1 MRLTVDDDDLWGPPL
16 VVEDDTFRKQTM
28 RGCEFWFDCRTDVL
42 EENFQNEK
50 YCELVWRILSEK
62 KQDVEIDEVDKVSVS
77 IQNDMVSSGS
87 GGSDDVDSSD
97 SDKTLSASLPDADTS
112 SAKSALDEDENTSS
126 ISDAQTIETSDSS
139 NETEEIELETRL
151 KPQET
156 AANGPLTVEV
166 SEDADTSSC
175 PVLGSKVEEAEEHS
189 CSSLVT
195 DQVLDPIKQA
205 PGKKSS
211 SAISRENTGGSTLRP
226 LLLEIREKVREEA
239 NASISGE
246 NTGGSTLRPL
256 LLKIREKVREKANA
270 ATNKDGEIVKD
281 HQQNDGL
288 QDIVT
293 VSEPFTTESLL
304 DLCDEPD
311 KDRETPCDERSE
323 KTHLEA
329 VKTVVKDELI
339 INLLTEAR
347 VKAESK
353 ALLNP
358 GTALIKKR
366 QRDNK
371 GMNTNF
377 IRNTKKKVQGEAG
390 EIIRGSSVPPQHADS
405 LLDSIDGIGQ
415 GGGRIVSDSVIS
427 ISTSELKNKTGKE
440 LRSLAKELKVT
451 HYYKLKKEDLLQ
463 RLTNHI
469 NQLTECTKQRME
481 SEPISLV

>member
-211 SAISRENTGGSTLRP
+211 SAISR
-226 LLLEIREKVREEA
+226 
-239 NASISGE
+239 E